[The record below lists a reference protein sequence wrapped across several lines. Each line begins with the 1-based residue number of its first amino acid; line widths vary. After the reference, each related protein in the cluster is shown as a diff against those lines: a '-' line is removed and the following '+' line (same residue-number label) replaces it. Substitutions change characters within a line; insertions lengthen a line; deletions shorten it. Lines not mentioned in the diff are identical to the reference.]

1 MGRALASA
9 EEIPGS
15 IPGRQGFPGEK
26 RSLASGVIR
35 KHPPKS
41 HIYRRL
47 SENLRAAERGLT
59 QVERTHRDAIR
70 RNDEPA
76 IEFAE
81 RMHQLM
87 VGMNAEAALGKI
99 ANDPAGFND
108 KERDLVLNRSQIGR
122 WEKAVELAFRRHYS
136 VPLHLEVDPSTVD
149 ARSAERYSEVTKILA
164 DDLAAVIEDRNKIAH
179 GQWVWLLKS
188 KRNEVRG
195 PAPAP
200 LNYTAIRARSK
211 AIKAI
216 AGLIYDLVVSEPTFQ
231 RDYDDHYRKI
241 VEAHKSFDGADYP
254 NYVVELR
261 RRNR

>member
-1 MGRALASA
+1 M
-9 EEIPGS
+9 
-15 IPGRQGFPGEK
+15 
-26 RSLASGVIR
+26 ASGVIR

-59 QVERTHRDAIR
+59 QVERIHRDAIR

-76 IEFAE
+76 VEFVE

-87 VGMNAEAALGKI
+87 VGMNAEAALCKI

-108 KERDLVLNRSQIGR
+108 KERALVLSGSQIER

-136 VPLHLEVDPSTVD
+136 VPFHLDVDENTIDSPS
-149 ARSAERYSEVTKILA
+149 AGRYSEVTKILA
-164 DDLAAVIEDRNKIAH
+164 DDLASVIEDRNKIAH
-179 GQWVWLLKS
+179 AQWVWLLKS

-200 LNYTAIRARSK
+200 LNYIAIRARSK

-231 RDYDDHYRKI
+231 RDYDDHYGKI
-241 VEAHKSFDGADYP
+241 VEAHKSFDGASYP

>member
-1 MGRALASA
+1 M
-9 EEIPGS
+9 
-15 IPGRQGFPGEK
+15 
-26 RSLASGVIR
+26 ASGVTR

-47 SENLRAAERGLT
+47 SQNLRAAERGLI
-59 QVERTHRDAIR
+59 QVERIHRNAIR
-70 RNDEPA
+70 RNDKPA
-76 IEFAE
+76 VEFAE

-87 VGMNAEAALGKI
+87 VGMNAEAALAKI
-99 ANDPAGFND
+99 VNDPAGFND
-108 KERDLVLNRSQIGR
+108 KERALVLRGSQIER
-122 WEKAVELAFRRHYS
+122 WEKAVELAFRRHYK
-136 VPLHLEVDPSTVD
+136 VPVHLEIDRSTVD
-149 ARSAERYSEVTKILA
+149 ARSAERFSEVTKILA

-179 GQWVWLLKS
+179 AQWVWLLKS

-216 AGLIYDLVVSEPTFQ
+216 AGLINDLVVSEPTFQ
-231 RDYDDHYRKI
+231 RDYDDHYGKI
-241 VEAHKSFDGADYP
+241 VEAHEAFDGAGYP
-254 NYVVELR
+254 AYVVELR